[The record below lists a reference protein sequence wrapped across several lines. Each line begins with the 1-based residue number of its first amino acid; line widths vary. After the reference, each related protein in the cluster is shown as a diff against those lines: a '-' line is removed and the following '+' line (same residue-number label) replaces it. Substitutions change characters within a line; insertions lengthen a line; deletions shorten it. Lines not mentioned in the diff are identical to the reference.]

1 MPKRWNGVARIA
13 VAIPVLVA
21 FADSFLLLSH
31 EAPPSPPLAPVV
43 HQVPVSAR
51 PPRGWSVKVDG
62 WVIEVDGVVGRAGWR
77 EAAAPPAK
85 NEAPAEPSLSRYDG
99 LIGRYADAAG
109 FDWRLISAV
118 ISEES
123 DFREEAESPA
133 GAYGLMQIRE
143 IAARDVG
150 EPSFHDA
157 ESNIRTGVSYLK
169 RLDGMFSAASGRDR
183 LGLVLAAYNMGPGH
197 VQDAQSLAR
206 RYGYSPTIWAES
218 MQAVLPLLEE
228 PHFYEQL
235 PNGYAQG
242 SRTVEYVERILARFD
257 RYRRTLSAE
266 PPGVVIDD
274 APAAAG

>member
-1 MPKRWNGVARIA
+1 MAKRWNGVARAA

-31 EAPPSPPLAPVV
+31 EAPSAPLAEVV
-43 HQVPVSAR
+43 HQVPAAAR

-62 WVIEVDGVVGRAGWR
+62 WVIEVDGVVGRPGWR
-77 EAAAPPAK
+77 EAVAAPAK
-85 NEAPAEPSLSRYDG
+85 NEARAEPSLSPYDR
-99 LIGRYADAAG
+99 LIGRYADEAG

-123 DFREEAESPA
+123 DFREEAESSA
-133 GAYGLMQIRE
+133 GAYGLMQVRE

-150 EPSFHDA
+150 EPTFHDA

-169 RLDGMFSAASGRDR
+169 RLEGMFSAASGRDR
-183 LGLVLAAYNMGPGH
+183 LGLILAAYNMGPGH

-206 RYGYSPTIWAES
+206 RYGYSPTVWAES

-242 SRTVEYVERILARFD
+242 SRTVEYVERVLARFD

-266 PPGVVIDD
+266 PPGIVVDD
-274 APAAAG
+274 DRAAAG